1 MAAGLYRQLYLFCSD
16 LPGSHE
22 GVQYNL
28 SLEAEPPLERIHR
41 LLLASYGRPGPW
53 VLFDPV
59 SQLVMALIGTRT
71 VTTTSKRVFVA
82 LVRRYGSWAEVSGRP
97 PAELR
102 ALLVPVTYADVKAER
117 LPAALRAIAR
127 QCGALDLDFLGAWP
141 EEPALHWLE
150 RLPGVGRKVSAAT
163 LNFSLLRRRVLVVD
177 LHHLRVVQRL
187 GLVPRNAALA
197 QVYHMLMRGL
207 PDRWTA
213 ADLDDHHMLIMHHA
227 QTVCRVLAPRCGACV
242 LAALCPTAA
251 RGRQPRH
258 DQGPRSRLVEQPRS
272 SRNLPCR
279 PESDQRTIRN

>member
-1 MAAGLYRQLYLFCSD
+1 M
-16 LPGSHE
+16 
-22 GVQYNL
+22 QYNL
-28 SLEAEPPLERIHR
+28 TLEAEPPLERLHR
-41 LLLASYGRPGPW
+41 LLLATYGRPGPW

-82 LVRRYGSWAEVSGRP
+82 LMRRYGSWAEVSGRS

-102 ALLVPVTYADVKAER
+102 AILAPVTYAEAKAER
-117 LPAALRAIAR
+117 LPEALRAIAR
-127 QCGALDLDFLGAWP
+127 ACGALDLDFLGAWP

-187 GLVPRNAALA
+187 GLVPPTATLA
-197 QVYHMLMRGL
+197 QAYHMLMRRL

-227 QTVCRVLAPRCGACV
+227 QTVCRAIKPRCDTCV
-242 LAALCPTAA
+242 LAGFCPTAA
-251 RGRQPRH
+251 RLQR
-258 DQGPRSRLVEQPRS
+258 RLH
-272 SRNLPCR
+272 
-279 PESDQRTIRN
+279 